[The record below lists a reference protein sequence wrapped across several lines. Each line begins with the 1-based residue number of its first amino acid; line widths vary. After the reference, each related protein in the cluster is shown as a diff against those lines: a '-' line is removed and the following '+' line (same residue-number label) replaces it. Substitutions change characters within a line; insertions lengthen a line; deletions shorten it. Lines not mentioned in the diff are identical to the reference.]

1 MTNQMTHTEVNILAE
16 NGFTVD
22 AAIGIC
28 FIRYGSKKESFRK
41 HFVLVAEIIK
51 RIENLDERRK
61 MAEFNAG
68 KFANLN
74 PRFNKAK
81 FLAACGL

>member
-1 MTNQMTHTEVNILAE
+1 MT
-16 NGFTVD
+16 
-22 AAIGIC
+22 
-28 FIRYGSKKESFRK
+28 RK
-41 HFVLVAEIIK
+41 HFILVAEIIK
-51 RIENLDERRK
+51 RIESLDERRK

-68 KFANLN
+68 RFANLN